1 MVQATETKTWRVK
14 PDTQSIESDI
24 IEVWESMNGDLW
36 FISELDYAQG
46 GVAFGYARLY
56 SMPQFAEWGGIN
68 RAELQENPL
77 IWQVS
82 RENWGNIN
90 SYEDGLLVQISPNES
105 NR

>member
-14 PDTQSIESDI
+14 PHTQNIDSDI

-36 FISELDYAQG
+36 FIAELDYAQG
-46 GVAFGYARLY
+46 GVAFGYAQLY
-56 SMPQFAEWGGIN
+56 NMPQFAEWGAIN
-68 RAELQENPL
+68 RAELQDNPL

-90 SYEDGLLVQISPNES
+90 SYEDGLLVQI
-105 NR
+105 

>member
-14 PDTQSIESDI
+14 PDTQSIDSDI

-36 FISELDYAQG
+36 FIAELDYAQG
-46 GVAFGYARLY
+46 CVAFGYARLY
-56 SMPQFAEWGGIN
+56 NMPQFAEWGAIN
-68 RAELQENPL
+68 RAELQDNPL

-90 SYEDGLLVQISPNES
+90 SYEDGLLVQV
-105 NR
+105 